1 MEMKT
6 IFNPELYYQVHADPS
21 KFELTKKTESLDLFD
36 KKEIKTKNRE
46 IENHDPLSII
56 PWLI

>member
-6 IFNPELYYQVHADPS
+6 IFNPKLYCQVHADPS
-21 KFELTKKTESLDLFD
+21 KYRLITKGESLNLFVE
-36 KKEIKTKNRE
+36 KEIKTKNRE
-46 IENHDPLSII
+46 IENLDLQSII